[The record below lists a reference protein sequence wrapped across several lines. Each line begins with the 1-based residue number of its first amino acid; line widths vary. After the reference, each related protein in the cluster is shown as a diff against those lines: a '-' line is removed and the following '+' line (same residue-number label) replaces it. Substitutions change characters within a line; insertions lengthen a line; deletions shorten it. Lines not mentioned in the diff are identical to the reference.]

1 MDFMD
6 FKELPSPPPIP
17 AQVETG
23 IPRASICLLSGCFYF
38 FLFLL
43 QHQKT
48 GLGGALKEAC
58 PPNPLEESGL
68 SGEPGDLLW
77 SGTGIQPQ
85 GEARGRFG
93 SGSAFRVPDSGSA
106 CVGLPSLHALTVPTC
121 GLWEKLSANPWKGL

>member
-23 IPRASICLLSGCFYF
+23 IPRAAVCLLSGCFYF

-48 GLGGALKEAC
+48 GLGGWCAER
-58 PPNPLEESGL
+58 GL
-68 SGEPGDLLW
+68 STKPFGEVRPVRGTRGPVMVRDSDPTPEGRHVGGLAAEVPSGFLILALLVL
-77 SGTGIQPQ
+77 G
-85 GEARGRFG
+85 F
-93 SGSAFRVPDSGSA
+93 
-106 CVGLPSLHALTVPTC
+106 LPSTP
-121 GLWEKLSANPWKGL
+121 